1 MSLRYQVEKSE
12 LKKVQ
17 RDLKEEGF
25 TLDKISEAIGADF
38 RNFLYKKHSMSK
50 RTFTKLN
57 EIYNGEIKAEEQNYI
72 DGKGVKSS
80 INIEEDSTLS
90 ELIGIILGDGYVQMT
105 TRNRDDRTVTAN
117 RLVITLHKEE
127 ELLRDRS
134 TELIKQVFNREPTL
148 TSLKGQA
155 TIQIIL
161 HSKEII
167 ETLIEEG
174 LQPGNK
180 VDNQISVPSWIMKD
194 KELEKKC
201 LKGLI
206 DTDGCIYKQKTD
218 GRTIIQFKNHSENL
232 LRDFEKM
239 CSDINI
245 ETSDGGKHI
254 AQIASQSE
262 VKKFTRKV
270 KPIKSP

>member
-17 RDLKEEGF
+17 QNLKEKGF
-25 TLDKISEAIGADF
+25 TLDKISDAIDADF
-38 RNFLYKKHSMSK
+38 RNFLYKNHSMSK
-50 RTFTKLN
+50 TTFSKLN
-57 EIYNGEIKAEEQNYI
+57 EIYDGEITAEEQNYI
-72 DGKGVKSS
+72 DGKGVKTS
-80 INIEEDSTLS
+80 INIEEDTALS
-90 ELIGIILGDGYVQMT
+90 ELIGIILGDGYIQMT
-105 TRNRDDRTVTAN
+105 VRNREDRTVTAN
-117 RLVITLHKEE
+117 RLVVTLHEEE

-134 TELIKQVFNREPTL
+134 TELIKEVFNREPTL

-194 KELEKKC
+194 EELEKKC

-254 AQIASQSE
+254 TQIASQSE